1 MNAHPVTPAV
11 RDLVRVVERGIVS
24 DGDAEEFF
32 ASTLASFRGVA
43 LIVAEQHS
51 FSGWNRH
58 QGLPEGW
65 VTGYAG
71 VRCADPS
78 IDFLD
83 RSPLGSAYLVN
94 RDSDDASKATPV
106 YALLQAVGLGDSA
119 VFRVPAPLGR
129 ELTLAIYRDR
139 GAKSFGERDRDL
151 LRLLYPHLCAAL
163 ATRSALLALDGA
175 GLRDRDA
182 ILESDRSHAVVELE
196 RGDVTWSKRAR
207 ALCRG
212 RIGALSELGAERL
225 DRALLRLAREYG
237 AAPHRACERNF
248 VSGLRVEFARL
259 DAQRLLALFFDEL
272 AERSAPSTDNAG
284 AAEELLAPME
294 RRVAR
299 AASSGQSVR
308 QMARALRIGEETVRT
323 YLKRVYLKLGVRSRV
338 ELARALWG

>member
-71 VRCADPS
+71 VRCSDPS

-106 YALLQAVGLGDSA
+106 YAGTLLTGLRRRR
-119 VFRVPAPLGR
+119 VFRRRRPPSPPASGDADCR
-129 ELTLAIYRDR
+129 RR
-139 GAKSFGERDRDL
+139 GL
-151 LRLLYPHLCAAL
+151 P
-163 ATRSALLALDGA
+163 
-175 GLRDRDA
+175 
-182 ILESDRSHAVVELE
+182 
-196 RGDVTWSKRAR
+196 
-207 ALCRG
+207 
-212 RIGALSELGAERL
+212 
-225 DRALLRLAREYG
+225 
-237 AAPHRACERNF
+237 
-248 VSGLRVEFARL
+248 
-259 DAQRLLALFFDEL
+259 
-272 AERSAPSTDNAG
+272 
-284 AAEELLAPME
+284 
-294 RRVAR
+294 RR
-299 AASSGQSVR
+299 
-308 QMARALRIGEETVRT
+308 
-323 YLKRVYLKLGVRSRV
+323 K
-338 ELARALWG
+338 